1 MNPVN
6 CYKGSPNPSFIRRW
20 LFMKLAVFISDYKRL
35 PDTFDR
41 IKADKLGIVF
51 VQDGVNY
58 AALKENGK
66 AADILS
72 KNADFF
78 ALTEDLETRGFTAS
92 DVDGK
97 VKTLDYNGLV
107 DLIMNDYEKL
117 AWI

>member
-1 MNPVN
+1 
-6 CYKGSPNPSFIRRW
+6 
-20 LFMKLAVFISDYKRL
+20 MKLAVFISDYKRL

-41 IKADKLGIVF
+41 LDADKLGIVF

-66 AADILS
+66 AADDILS
-72 KNADFF
+72 KKADFY
-78 ALTEDLETRGFTAS
+78 ALNEDLETRGFTAS

-97 VKTLDYNGLV
+97 VKTIDYNGLV